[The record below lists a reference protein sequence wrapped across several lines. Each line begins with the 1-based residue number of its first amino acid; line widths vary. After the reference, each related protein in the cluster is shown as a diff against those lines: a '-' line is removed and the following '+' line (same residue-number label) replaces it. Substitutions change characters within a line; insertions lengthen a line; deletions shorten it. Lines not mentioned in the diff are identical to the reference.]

1 MKRLITS
8 NVFNGKTAGFTMLE
22 LSMSILIVG
31 LLFSAVVSLYASYY
45 KKEQQDSV
53 YEELAAVQNALK
65 TFARTN
71 GRYPCPANPTLAVT
85 DAGAAVE
92 ATCTP
97 GAPPAGITAVGV
109 GATEVWIGTVPVN
122 TIGLGT
128 GYQKDGYNFKYL
140 YAISM
145 ALTAADSIP
154 APPALEP
161 VGVISVVDQAN
172 NNILDTAGTARF
184 FLASYGST
192 SRGAYTMSGIQ
203 KEACP
208 VAAVRES
215 ENCDGDSTFML
226 APVLEEAGNNFIDDY
241 AMYDQSI
248 SRADPSLA
256 EKLSACNSKRM
267 FFKPGD
273 ASADADGCVDTPGTL
288 EGACIERVDDFA
300 YDYAGTWNDQ
310 PEEFFL
316 STSVVP
322 TTATVITGP
331 ASLTGAGRCTCPG
344 GYIATIDSKIGT
356 WLSPIDSGGSGASP
370 KTRVDTLY
378 ICIRS

>member
-1 MKRLITS
+1 
-8 NVFNGKTAGFTMLE
+8 
-22 LSMSILIVG
+22 MSILIVG

-45 KKEQQDSV
+45 KKQQQESV
-53 YEELAAVQNALK
+53 YQELAAIQNALK

-71 GRYPCPANPTLAVT
+71 GRYPCPANPTLSVT

-92 ATCTP
+92 VTCT
-97 GAPPAGITAVGV
+97 GAAPTGIDVAGA
-109 GATEVWIGTVPVN
+109 GATAVWIGAVPVN

-128 GYQKDGYNFKYL
+128 GYQKDGYDFKYL
-140 YAISM
+140 YAVSK
-145 ALTAADSIP
+145 ALTDIDSIP
-154 APPALEP
+154 APPAAEP
-161 VGVISVVDQAN
+161 AGVISVVDQAN

-184 FLASYGST
+184 FLASFGST
-192 SRGAYTMSGIQ
+192 GRGGYTMSGVR

-208 VAAVRES
+208 NAAVRES

-226 APVLEEAGNNFIDDY
+226 APVIEEAGNNFIDDY

-248 SRADPSLA
+248 AKADPSLA
-256 EKLSACNSKRM
+256 EKLSVCNSKRM

-273 ASADADGCVDTPGTL
+273 ALADSDGCVDIPGTL

-310 PEEFFL
+310 PEEFFI
-316 STSVVP
+316 STSVAP
-322 TTATVITGP
+322 TTALVVSAP
-331 ASLTGAGRCTCPG
+331 ASLTGTGRCTCPG
-344 GYIATIDSKIGT
+344 GYITAIDSKFGT
-356 WLSPIDSGGSGASP
+356 WISPMDTSGSAASP